1 MRQVLSTRLEC
12 TCDAARSSRMSWM
25 RNLEKATV
33 FEWAFRGDSPANDDD
48 IHLERLFRW
57 NVPFVESCL
66 TGSM

>member
-1 MRQVLSTRLEC
+1 
-12 TCDAARSSRMSWM
+12 MSWM